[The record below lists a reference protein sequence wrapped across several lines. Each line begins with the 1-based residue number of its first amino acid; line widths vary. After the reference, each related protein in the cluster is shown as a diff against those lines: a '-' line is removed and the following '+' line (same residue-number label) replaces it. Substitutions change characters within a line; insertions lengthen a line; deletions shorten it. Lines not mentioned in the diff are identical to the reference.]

1 MAVVFLQTFV
11 VCCSL
16 FNPEMLC
23 EGLAQS
29 DSFLPDNQVDQL
41 AVKRY

>member
-1 MAVVFLQTFV
+1 MAVFFLHTFV

-16 FNPEMLC
+16 FNAEMLC

-29 DSFLPDNQVDQL
+29 DSFLPDNQVYQS
-41 AVKRY
+41 AVKRC